1 MKYSIIKWSICKNP
15 IIDVSAGEA
24 LSIEELT
31 TSIQK
36 FSSSN
41 VFYNT
46 TVGMLVAETDN
57 AIGVARTKTVDDRF
71 EGIVSIAKSNIIS
84 VDYLTDSTELA
95 SIREAFDKVDETV
108 KSMKEPFVEMGK
120 IFDNRMESNNM
131 SSEPD
136 DKITDSIPSK
146 PVTNQTEESTDLV
159 SMLSKKYGVDVAQ
172 LVKEYP
178 VLSLRQLRKLHHVST
193 WQDFSNL
200 LDELNEAGLIIRR
213 TKSKRPSSE
222 QTIDE
227 DKFINDYTLYGT
239 KQLQK
244 MYGSRVPEYI
254 EQLVNEGKIKRHPK
268 PSESGNW
275 KMFPE
280 YLTNE
285 QIRDI
290 VNHSFDIVSKYSRWY
305 CCWWIDV
312 PLSHCFYNE
321 DIGILHHDAYDVYMY
336 IKTTYNR
343 NDQEVSSLINS
354 LYNSGYYDKDSDTYK
369 NLMNLQTESNSDT
382 SIDVQTE
389 NIVESEVQDLKTVST
404 FNKHMVPRYTKD

>member
-24 LSIEELT
+24 LSVEELK
-31 TSIQK
+31 TSLQK
-36 FSSSN
+36 FSNSN
-41 VFYNT
+41 VVYNT
-46 TVGMLVAETDN
+46 TVGMLVTETDD

-84 VDYLTDSTELA
+84 IEALIDNKALDPIRDTVVSMREVFDKKTEPNNKSSETDDNITDSTT
-95 SIREAFDKVDETV
+95 S
-108 KSMKEPFVEMGK
+108 
-120 IFDNRMESNNM
+120 
-131 SSEPD
+131 
-136 DKITDSIPSK
+136 
-146 PVTNQTEESTDLV
+146 QTGLNEINESTDLV

-172 LVKEYP
+172 LVKEYS
-178 VLSLRQLRKLHHVST
+178 VLTLRQLRKLHHVST

-213 TKSKRPSSE
+213 TKSKRLSSE

-244 MYGSRVPEYI
+244 MYGSRVPKYI

-305 CCWWIDV
+305 CCWWTDV

-321 DIGILHHDAYDVYMY
+321 DIGILHHDAYDVYTY
-336 IKTTYNR
+336 IKITYNR
-343 NDQEVSSLINS
+343 NEQEISSLINS

-382 SIDVQTE
+382 SIDIQTE
-389 NIVESEVQDLKTVST
+389 I
-404 FNKHMVPRYTKD
+404 